1 MEPCDSVS
9 DVLNNSGDMTTD
21 SGMPAVKE
29 VSNFISDALLIHVAF
44 RYIIT
49 GTGTL
54 YKNQLGKRVSSARRE
69 LRLCPMV

>member
-1 MEPCDSVS
+1 MS
-9 DVLNNSGDMTTD
+9 DVFNNSSDMTTD
-21 SGMPAVKE
+21 SGTPAVKE
-29 VSNFISDALLIHVAF
+29 VSNFISAALLTHVAF

-54 YKNQLGKRVSSARRE
+54 YYKNQLRKRVSSARRE

>member
-1 MEPCDSVS
+1 VEPCDNVS
-9 DVLNNSGDMTTD
+9 DVFNNSSDVTTN

-29 VSNFISDALLIHVAF
+29 VSNFISDALLIHVTF